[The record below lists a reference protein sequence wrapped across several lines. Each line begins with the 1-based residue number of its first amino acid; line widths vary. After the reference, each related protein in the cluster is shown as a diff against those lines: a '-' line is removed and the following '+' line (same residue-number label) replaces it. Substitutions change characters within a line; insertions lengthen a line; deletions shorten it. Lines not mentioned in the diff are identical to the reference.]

1 MNVKLLFCL
10 ATSSKTLIFNVHRL
24 IYKSCLV
31 TGCHKTGRLFHAC
44 SNTLLGLVDLLL
56 AVAKPPSID
65 KLPES
70 GLTLKAADTCTKST
84 LQELGAIV
92 SRALSVDCRLG
103 AQDVPIH
110 DRPILPETVVLLTST
125 VDGGTPWVLAPCSQP
140 PVAEVE
146 YRSYDTEH

>member
-1 MNVKLLFCL
+1 ML
-10 ATSSKTLIFNVHRL
+10 
-24 IYKSCLV
+24 
-31 TGCHKTGRLFHAC
+31 
-44 SNTLLGLVDLLL
+44 NTFLGLVDLLL
-56 AVAKPPSID
+56 VVAKPPSID

-92 SRALSVDCRLG
+92 SPALSVECRLG

-110 DRPILPETVVLLTST
+110 DRLILPETVVLLTST
-125 VDGGTPWVLAPCSQP
+125 VDRGTSWVLARCGQP

-146 YRSYDTEH
+146 YRSNDTEHFIGRALQGE